1 MADAEREVLVERYD
15 EVDIVLAVLLEEFR
29 PIDMA
34 LLSSLLA
41 RRRARCSR
49 PGCFAEDAV
58 DGTFTLLAYMYALDS
73 SEVSR
78 GVGARDTSMLVF
90 DN

>member
-58 DGTFTLLAYMYALDS
+58 DGTFTLLAYALDS